1 MPETSIMI
9 RRTINSAVRRP
20 SQVMRRIGHTSA
32 TGVPLV
38 KYIFKIAVKTMMMI
52 RGLIPRTRLLTRMV
66 ESRTQVISTSSIK
79 A

>member
-1 MPETSIMI
+1 
-9 RRTINSAVRRP
+9 
-20 SQVMRRIGHTSA
+20 
-32 TGVPLV
+32 
-38 KYIFKIAVKTMMMI
+38 MMMI